1 MRAEA
6 VQPQHMVLWN
16 NSRGHMLNQREIN
29 DNKMQ
34 LLVVFI
40 CVQLCHNYIIQS
52 TSQCTSS
59 KVSSSNKA
67 PFPMQPNLT
76 HVVLWR
82 CGQVVFSV
90 SGMRSEGLW
99 WKGEGGEEE
108 FGGGGRTQSMN
119 RLFVCCSTYLVLFP
133 QSWWQTAWT
142 DLNSIM
148 SWETWVKAR

>member
-59 KVSSSNKA
+59 EVSFSNKA

-76 HVVLWR
+76 HVVL
-82 CGQVVFSV
+82 
-90 SGMRSEGLW
+90 
-99 WKGEGGEEE
+99 
-108 FGGGGRTQSMN
+108 
-119 RLFVCCSTYLVLFP
+119 
-133 QSWWQTAWT
+133 
-142 DLNSIM
+142 
-148 SWETWVKAR
+148 